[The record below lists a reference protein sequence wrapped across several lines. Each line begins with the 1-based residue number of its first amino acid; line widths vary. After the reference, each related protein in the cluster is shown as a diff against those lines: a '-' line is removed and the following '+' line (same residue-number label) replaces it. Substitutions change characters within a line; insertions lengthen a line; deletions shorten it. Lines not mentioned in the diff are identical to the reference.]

1 MSLLFFPCPAF
12 QHPGRTVPSFLRLV
26 SLFHGSCCSH
36 LSLLLEQVLSS
47 SEMTSVL
54 FLCHAIIFG
63 GIPRVMGCQV
73 FGIPWPLL
81 TLDSSLTI
89 RFPVGSV
96 CNLPE
101 GCSGCL
107 CRCHFTARCN
117 FLPASPQALLLGQAS
132 SCSCTSLLPVI
143 TCPSD
148 SGFIASGF
156 NQVNLWCLWF
166 ENRRVEHIWGSPF
179 CPANRACLLSVQWV
193 IVSGP
198 MFPPVTWWE

>member
-101 GCSGCL
+101 GCWAASADVILQPDATSCQPVPRHCSL
-107 CRCHFTARCN
+107 ARQVAARAPPC
-117 FLPASPQALLLGQAS
+117 FLLSHALRIRV
-132 SCSCTSLLPVI
+132 LLPLVLI
-143 TCPSD
+143 K
-148 SGFIASGF
+148 
-156 NQVNLWCLWF
+156 
-166 ENRRVEHIWGSPF
+166 
-179 CPANRACLLSVQWV
+179 
-193 IVSGP
+193 
-198 MFPPVTWWE
+198 